1 MTALPIRSI
10 AIVGGGTAGWMTAVS
25 LAKFFKA
32 SNVRVRLIES
42 EQIGTIGVGEATI
55 PPIMHFIRGAG
66 IDENDLI
73 RKTQS
78 TFKLGIEFKDWTRVG
93 HSYLHPFG
101 QTGFD
106 LGPIAFSAYWLK
118 AFREGKAGRL
128 DEYSLEA
135 TAAYAAK
142 FMRPVQA
149 ANSPLEKITYALH
162 FDASLFA
169 RYLRVIAEAE
179 GVVRTEGKV
188 KSVALQP
195 ESGFIRLLDL
205 ESGEQVEADLYIDC
219 SGFRG
224 LLIEGALH
232 AGYDNWNHWLPCDRA
247 AAVPCERTGAL
258 SSYTRVTAKAAGWQ
272 WRIPLQHRIGNGYVY
287 SSNFISDQEAQDEL
301 LSSIE
306 GKAFAEPLKL
316 QFATGRR
323 KLFWSKNCV
332 AIGLSAGFLEPLES
346 TSIHFI
352 QRGIALLLSYFPDRN
367 FNAADIDRYNRV
379 VAGEYERVRDFLV
392 LHYSSTE
399 RDDGEIWRYC
409 RSIKQPDT
417 LRERIELFQSFG
429 RLIREDNEL
438 FPMQSWLHVMVGQ
451 NIMPQNDDPLVGIL
465 DPRQVVDNLSNIRG
479 VVRHCAAVM
488 PKHEDFIAQNCAA
501 AAAAVG

>member
-1 MTALPIRSI
+1 MEGRLAQAALFCHSHHGRLIFIKVAALALSCSNVMTALPIRSI

-55 PPIMHFIRGAG
+55 PPIMHFIRAAG
-66 IDENDLI
+66 IDENDLV

-93 HSYLHPFG
+93 HRYIHPFG
-101 QTGFD
+101 HTGFD
-106 LGPIAFSAYWLK
+106 VGPVAFSAYWLK
-118 AFREGKAGRL
+118 AFREGKASRL

-169 RYLRVIAEAE
+169 RYLRTIAEAC
-179 GVVRTEGKV
+179 GVERTEGKV
-188 KSVALQP
+188 QAVALQ
-195 ESGFIRLLDL
+195 SDNGFIRALTL

-232 AGYDNWNHWLPCDRA
+232 TGYEHWNHWLPCDRA
-247 AAVPCERTGAL
+247 VAVPCERTEAL

-287 SSNFISDQEAQDEL
+287 SSNFIGDEQARDEL

-323 KLFWSKNCV
+323 KLFWNKNCV

-367 FNAADIDRYNRV
+367 FNTADIDRYNKIV
-379 VAGEYERVRDFLV
+379 
-392 LHYSSTE
+392 TE
-399 RDDGEIWRYC
+399 RIRARSGLFGAALLDDRARRRRNLALLPQHREARQLAGKNRTVP
-409 RSIKQPDT
+409 K
-417 LRERIELFQSFG
+417 LRA
-429 RLIREDNEL
+429 
-438 FPMQSWLHVMVGQ
+438 P
-451 NIMPQNDDPLVGIL
+451 
-465 DPRQVVDNLSNIRG
+465 DPRRQRAFPDAEL
-479 VVRHCAAVM
+479 AVCLGR
-488 PKHEDFIAQNCAA
+488 PKHHAA
-501 AAAAVG
+501 KRRPAGRHIGSAPGYG